1 MQDDMRNE
9 ASAWKS
15 QLRKGTLELAVLLLL
30 RRGRSYGVQIVE
42 TVNDAG
48 LGISEGSVYPL
59 LARLKA
65 EKKVS
70 TEWVEEG
77 AGHAHKYYQLTP
89 HGRAACSALLQ
100 AWREYS
106 AAFDRLAG
114 SNK

>member
-1 MQDDMRNE
+1 MQDDLRSE

-30 RRGRSYGVQIVE
+30 RRERRYGVQIVE
-42 TVNDAG
+42 IVNEAG

-77 AGHAHKYYQLTP
+77 AGHAHKYYELTA
-89 HGRAACSALLQ
+89 HGRAVCHALLQ
-100 AWREYS
+100 AFREYT

-114 SNK
+114 NK